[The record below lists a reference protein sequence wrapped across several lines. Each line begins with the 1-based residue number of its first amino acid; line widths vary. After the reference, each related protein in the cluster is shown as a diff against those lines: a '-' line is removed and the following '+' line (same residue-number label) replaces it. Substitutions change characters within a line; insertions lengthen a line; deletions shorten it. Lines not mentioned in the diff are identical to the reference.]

1 MTTAVDAS
9 VLIAYFDA
17 NDAHHDAAANVL
29 AEAVREDLVASAM
42 TIAELLVVP
51 ARVGDDALRMAQEA
65 FTRLEIV
72 DEPFPEDAA
81 VRLAR
86 LRADSGLKMPD
97 CCVLLAADTAGAE
110 RVATFDARLAKAARE
125 RGLEVIGLQA

>member
-17 NDAHHDAAANVL
+17 NDTHHDAAVNVL
-29 AEAVREDLVASAM
+29 AEAVRDDLVASAM

-65 FTRLEIV
+65 FTRLEIG

-81 VRLAR
+81 VRLVR

-97 CCVLLAADTAGAE
+97 CCVLLAAETAGAE
-110 RVATFDARLAKAARE
+110 TVATFDARLAKAARE
-125 RGLEVIGLQA
+125 RGLEVAGIQA

>member
-1 MTTAVDAS
+1 
-9 VLIAYFDA
+9 LIAYFDA
-17 NDAHHDAAANVL
+17 NDTHHDTAANVL